1 MKTTWLLLGL
11 FFAATTFAQKKENAP
26 AAAKAAFAKA
36 YPGVT
41 KADWEKEDGNYEV
54 SFELGTKKMSVIYDA
69 KGVMKES
76 EEEMQPS
83 QLPASVTTYM
93 SQHYKGITIKGAAKI
108 TKADGSIN
116 YEAAIKGKD
125 VLFDATGKFIKEAKD

>member
-1 MKTTWLLLGL
+1 MKSTMLIIGL
-11 FFAATTFAQKKENAP
+11 FITAFCFAQKKDEAP

-36 YPGVT
+36 YPGM
-41 KADWEKEDGNYEV
+41 KGEWEKEDGNYEV
-54 SFELGTKKMSVIYDA
+54 SFETGGKKMSAIYNS
-69 KGVMKES
+69 KGTLKES
-76 EEEMQPS
+76 EVEMTVAE
-83 QLPASVTTYM
+83 LPAAISTYM
-93 SQHYKGITIKGAAKI
+93 SQHYKGIKVKGAAKI

>member
-1 MKTTWLLLGL
+1 MKKTLLVLGL
-11 FFAATTFAQKKENAP
+11 MIGSFTFAQKKDDAP

-36 YPGVT
+36 YPGI
-41 KADWEKEDGNYEV
+41 KGEWEKEDGNFEV
-54 SFELGTKKMSVIYDA
+54 SFETAGKKMSAIYDA
-69 KGVMKES
+69 KGALKES
-76 EEEMQPS
+76 EVEMTVAELPS
-83 QLPASVTTYM
+83 AISTYM
-93 SQHYKGITIKGAAKI
+93 SQHYKGIKIKGAAKI